1 MKTIFLSNRLKA
13 IFGISV
19 LAIGIGVFANK
30 FINYPSCS
38 KTPQTVSFIKKLM
51 WITKK
56 RYMFKSTTFEE
67 SSSWFLEREI

>member
-51 WITKK
+51 
-56 RYMFKSTTFEE
+56 
-67 SSSWFLEREI
+67 